1 MKTETTVVTLSTF
14 LTGLLTPTKPSAS
27 AVLRFIKDYNVQV
40 AATAKVTKGVSFF
53 ITHKHAEELRALI
66 MERKAKKLSAVPPV
80 EETSETDLHIGALE
94 AKCDRI
100 ETGVKRLHDEVAVL
114 VKANNVL
121 ADKLSKVLS
130 SLGAN

>member
-1 MKTETTVVTLSTF
+1 MNALQPLAVVLGTAM
-14 LTGLLTPTKPSAS
+14 GRVNPVHRKICDD
-27 AVLRFIKDYNVQV
+27 FIKQHSIPIAGTVQMGRGTSYLV
-40 AATAKVTKGVSFF
+40 SKETADE
-53 ITHKHAEELRALI
+53 ITAICARLNA
-66 MERKAKKLSAVPPV
+66 PPV
-80 EETSETDLHIGALE
+80 DASNENKNETEIHIGALE